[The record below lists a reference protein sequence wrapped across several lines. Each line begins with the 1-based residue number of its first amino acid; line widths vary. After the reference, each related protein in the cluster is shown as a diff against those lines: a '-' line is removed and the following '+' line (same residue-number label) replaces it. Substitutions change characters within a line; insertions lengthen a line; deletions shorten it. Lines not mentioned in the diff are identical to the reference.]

1 MLNDSLT
8 SDYNEKHEVDSEFDS
23 RLVIPVKIDTLM
35 YIEIEQRRFYN
46 MCQLQERPPVS
57 HYIGKITQQCDKAIR
72 PEKLVLING
81 QDYV

>member
-8 SDYNEKHEVDSEFDS
+8 VDSNEKREVDSEFDS

-46 MCQLQERPPVS
+46 MCQL
-57 HYIGKITQQCDKAIR
+57 
-72 PEKLVLING
+72 
-81 QDYV
+81 

>member
-8 SDYNEKHEVDSEFDS
+8 IDYNEKHEVDAEFDS

-46 MCQLQERPPVS
+46 MCQL
-57 HYIGKITQQCDKAIR
+57 
-72 PEKLVLING
+72 
-81 QDYV
+81 

>member
-8 SDYNEKHEVDSEFDS
+8 IDYNEKHEVDSEFDS

-46 MCQLQERPPVS
+46 MCQLQERPPAS

-72 PEKLVLING
+72 PEKRVLING